1 MLGAGHGE
9 GLRAGRA
16 GSLTGLI
23 EGCLNV
29 ARPWGMPWL
38 GMGGGGGSC
47 VPLAILP
54 STGQAGRAG

>member
-1 MLGAGHGE
+1 VTASGVTSHRIDRRLPERSKA
-9 GLRAGRA
+9 
-16 GSLTGLI
+16 
-23 EGCLNV
+23 
-29 ARPWGMPWL
+29 WGMPWL